1 MALWNLLS
9 QASQRLR
16 GPRWCSCWQSAW
28 WHTCV
33 GKDGGR
39 VDPGP
44 CGTRGPWPYRGC
56 SSCPNIH
63 VPQGPV
69 LINLSI
75 KCFPSTYKV
84 SILGDAE
91 KAKPCPQET
100 QCRVS
105 NHEAG
110 APRAS
115 SGTQAERAPKSEAG
129 AARQFAQLSVVK
141 QNASPSSVP
150 RASALN
156 SMTCAAPE
164 QLTTLDF

>member
-1 MALWNLLS
+1 MVAYLCGKGWG
-9 QASQRLR
+9 QG
-16 GPRWCSCWQSAW
+16 GPRPLWY
-28 WHTCV
+28 T
-33 GKDGGR
+33 
-39 VDPGP
+39 GP
-44 CGTRGPWPYRGC
+44 LAL
-56 SSCPNIH
+56 
-63 VPQGPV
+63 QGLLFMSKHPRSTGAV

-110 APRAS
+110 APTAS

-141 QNASPSSVP
+141 QNASPSSMP